1 MCMWVLYAALAEC
14 MCLQACTTRV
24 QELVEACVELP
35 DIRIRAVRHVCA
47 LLPDGLFGSAGLV
60 VVLPQRA
67 IEPRRRVPWP
77 STRGPTRVSIVR
89 RLLKVQVNFLLHLL
103 GPLFPASPSLL
114 LSTPSSC
121 ISDHSHWP
129 FDPCLAADL
138 VKEIANLRFVIC
150 RQRLTRAPLRHSWPA
165 PACLVAP

>member
-1 MCMWVLYAALAEC
+1 M
-14 MCLQACTTRV
+14 
-24 QELVEACVELP
+24 
-35 DIRIRAVRHVCA
+35 
-47 LLPDGLFGSAGLV
+47 
-60 VVLPQRA
+60 
-67 IEPRRRVPWP
+67 
-77 STRGPTRVSIVR
+77 
-89 RLLKVQVNFLLHLL
+89 QVNFLLHLL

-150 RQRLTRAPLRHSWPA
+150 RQRLTLHHPTVPA
-165 PACLVAP
+165 GVVHMCGREPQP